1 MKKYE
6 KETQENIKNL
16 VQIRDDAATPPAVRV
31 QAIQALQRILDSMG
45 ATGSDTQPSA
55 TDIMKKIR
63 GSKK

>member
-1 MKKYE
+1 MKKFE

-31 QAIQALQRILDSMG
+31 QAIQALQRILDSIG
-45 ATGSDTQPSA
+45 ASASDTQPSA
-55 TDIMKKIR
+55 TDIMAKIR